1 MNANILY
8 KIDDLQQFIQFEQI
22 NDLYQINLLFAPFL
36 INFNLSPYQGE
47 IQNPTIKVSALLPK
61 DEHIWYKYTFSS
73 LEDIVMYLKY
83 EDKLY
88 FYFYIQKF
96 KAEYHQKLKTLIF
109 HSLITSCILRKNNLL
124 LIQGVLLNNGDVIV
138 YEDKSEKENL
148 CKRINQNNLFIRS
161 VSDEEIIIDL
171 NNKIAYPIPRLYET
185 FIVDFNT
192 PIKLNRIMILKQ
204 YQIEEIKQINQND
217 WKQTL
222 FKNSLFQIFKP
233 FIIKELEQN
242 IKEKIKETIININ
255 DVNYLSISTNTDD
268 INQYFTVIQ
277 DNAEDV
283 ILC

>member
-1 MNANILY
+1 MNANIFY
-8 KIDDLQQFIQFEQI
+8 KIDNLQQFIQFEQI

-47 IQNPTIKVSALLPK
+47 IQNPTIKVSTLPLK

-124 LIQGVLLNNGDVIV
+124 LIQGILLNNGDIIV
-138 YEDKSEKENL
+138 YKDKIEKENL

-161 VSDEEIIIDL
+161 VSDEEIILDL

-222 FKNSLFQIFKP
+222 FENSLFQIFKP

-242 IKEKIKETIININ
+242 IKEKIKETIVNIN